1 MSQNRRT
8 VLDAIYDK
16 VDAVTVVKTVTR
28 SLAVRDILNYNE
40 TDLPL
45 VDLREPRETAD
56 VEMTSMRQI
65 GFLDVILRVWFTHWG
80 EDPSSTYETLMK
92 DIRNKLG
99 EDPTMG
105 QCAVASWVT
114 GVSNVEGEMPLF
126 RFDISLRTKY
136 HLNLANV

>member
-8 VLDAIYDK
+8 ILDAIYDK
-16 VDAVTVVKTVTR
+16 LATVASVETVTR

-40 TDLPL
+40 AELPL
-45 VDLREPRETAD
+45 VDIREPREVAD

-65 GFLDVILRVWFTHWG
+65 GFLDVILRVWFVCWG
-80 EDPSSTYETLMK
+80 EDPSTTYESLMQ
-92 DIRNKLG
+92 DIRNELG

-136 HLNLANV
+136 HLDLANV